1 MREFSETQL
10 GHLSEAAT
18 RLREAERPVRIL
30 RSLAWPQELARNFI
44 DGGMQQPPEPEYPV
58 FDPRPVISDLA
69 AIDHLLEGD
78 SPVHDWL
85 RRVAWSIATAARMLG
100 AIGTPEFH
108 EHSAALYGT
117 PVTPLQDGQRT
128 AFELAELI
136 DEILFG
142 FNQSPASFGIVPRLV
157 PAEQL
162 AEEIERRIA
171 VQFGDNA
178 PAVELV
184 DQLSSKALAGARYIR
199 IRRGARFTDQDVEQL
214 VNHEA
219 FVHIGTTLN
228 GVAQQRF
235 PILASA
241 HAGTTRTQEGLAVF
255 TEFMSAA
262 MDPDRFQRLAERTI
276 AIKMSMDGAD
286 FMQLFAYF
294 RERTDTPEQA
304 FECCR
309 RVVRGG
315 LVNGHAPFT
324 KDCTYIHGLLQ
335 VHNFLRIAVASGRID
350 CIGLLFCGKLDLE
363 DLPALGLLANA
374 GVLEPPRY
382 LPPCVSDPRFLVSY
396 LAYSSFLNRIDL
408 PTVKQHYGDM
418 LGKIP
423 ATELMAGVC
432 YLDRSQLG
440 DPAPKTP

>member
-10 GHLSEAAT
+10 GHLSEAAI

-30 RSLAWPQELARNFI
+30 RSLAWPQELARSFI
-44 DGGMQQPPEPEYPV
+44 DGGMQRPPEPEYPV
-58 FDPRPVISDLA
+58 FNPRPVMDDLA

-78 SPVHDWL
+78 SPVHNWL
-85 RRVAWSIATAARMLG
+85 RRVAWSIATAARML
-100 AIGTPEFH
+100 AAMGTAEFH

-128 AFELAELI
+128 ALELAEMI
-136 DEILFG
+136 DEIMAP
-142 FNQSPASFGIVPRLV
+142 FNASPASFGIVPRRV
-157 PAEQL
+157 SPERVAEQ
-162 AEEIERRIA
+162 IRKRIDK
-171 VQFGDNA
+171 QFGDNA
-178 PAVELV
+178 PQVELV

-199 IRRGARFTDQDVEQL
+199 IRKGARFTDQDVEQL

-228 GVAQQRF
+228 GVAQTRF

-255 TEFMSAA
+255 VEFMSAA
-262 MDPDRFQRLAERTI
+262 MDPDRFQRLAERAI

-286 FMQLFAYF
+286 FMQLFEYF

-304 FECCR
+304 FECAR

-315 LVNGHAPFT
+315 LVNGGAPFT
-324 KDCTYIHGLLQ
+324 KDCTYVHGLLQ

-350 CIGLLFCGKLDLE
+350 CIGLMFSGKLDLE
-363 DLPALGLLANA
+363 DLPALGLLAAA
-374 GVLEPPRY
+374 GAIEPPRY

-408 PTVKQHYGDM
+408 PAVKQHYSDL
-418 LGKIP
+418 LGAVP
-423 ATELMAGVC
+423 QTEVMAGVC
-432 YLDRSQLG
+432 YIDG
-440 DPAPKTP
+440 HEH